1 MGTTP
6 PDSWND
12 PSRRRLLTLLTGSGA
27 VALICELV
35 WMRRLALLGGSTG
48 LALTTTLAIYMGGL
62 GLGSLVGAR
71 LGRWGPRAYGCAE
84 LLSAATILAMP
95 AALAALSPATAGLPV
110 AGRAAVLSLALLP
123 PSVLHGISLP
133 ALRPWLGPGRAM
145 ALAYAA
151 NTAGAVAGVLLATHL
166 LLPVAGLRG
175 TEWVAAALAVAVGG
189 AALAL
194 PRNTATMTE
203 DKQGAWPPAAA
214 VALAA
219 GCGASALALE
229 LCWSR
234 VGAMLLGGSVHAL
247 AAVLAAYLLGLALGA
262 ALASRWPRLSPAAW
276 LSGLGLAVGPTL
288 LGWSALPYLHA
299 QLVQVVGT
307 ERALASGALLL
318 GVFLAPVPVASGACM
333 GRLLATAEPGS
344 RSAGALLAANT
355 AGCVLGSAAAGLWG
369 LPALGLRGTALGAGA
384 LALGLGA
391 GALWRAGRPRA
402 ALAVAALI
410 ATAPVLPRWDAALY
424 AVGLGIR
431 IHDFADVSP
440 RAIDR
445 FAHEGWA
452 LRFYRDGQSASV
464 AVGQSERSGNLWL
477 SLNGKVDAS
486 TGDDMPT
493 QLLSGELPVRLAR
506 PQHAAPAAAV
516 VGLASGVT
524 AHAALEAGA
533 PEVTVI
539 ELEPAVV
546 EAATH
551 FSSANGN
558 ILEDP
563 RATVVVD
570 DARAWLARPGPRWPV
585 IISEPSNPWL
595 TGVSNL
601 FTVEYWQLARQR
613 LEPDGVFCQW
623 VQLYALPPRAFQSL
637 VRSFLTVFPE
647 AWLFESIPGADALL
661 IAVPPGSRE
670 RWPELPLAPT
680 LGPRQLAR
688 LAGRAP
694 RNTDDRPWVEF
705 EAPRWIHR
713 STGAQNRALIEE
725 ARGDA
730 LQAE

>member
-6 PDSWND
+6 PESWNN
-12 PSRRRLLTLLTGSGA
+12 PSQRRVLILLIGSGA

-71 LGRWGPRAYGCAE
+71 LGRWGPRAYGLAE
-84 LLSAATILAMP
+84 LLSAAAILTMP
-95 AALAALSPATAGLPV
+95 TVLAALSPATDRLQV
-110 AGRAAVLSLALLP
+110 TGRAAVLSLALLP

-133 ALRPWLGPGRAM
+133 ALRPWLGPGRSM

-166 LLPVAGLRG
+166 LLPAAGLRG
-175 TEWVAAALAVAVGG
+175 TEWVAAGLAVAVGV

-194 PRNTATMTE
+194 PRRA
-203 DKQGAWPPAAA
+203 GAAPSDELGPWPRGAA

-219 GCGASALALE
+219 GCGGSALALE

-262 ALASRWPRLSPAAW
+262 ALASRWPRLSPSAW
-276 LSGLGLAVGPTL
+276 LAVLGLAVGPTL
-288 LGWSALPYLHA
+288 LGWRALPYLHA

-307 ERALASGALLL
+307 SLALASGATLL
-318 GVFLAPVPVASGACM
+318 GLFLAPLPVASGACM
-333 GRLLATAEPGS
+333 GRLLATAAPGS

-355 AGCVLGSAAAGLWG
+355 TGCVLGSAAAGLWG
-369 LPALGLRGTALGAGA
+369 LPLLGLRGTALAAGA

-391 GALWRAGRPRA
+391 RGLWHTGHRRA
-402 ALAVAALI
+402 ALAVCALL
-410 ATAPVLPRWDAALY
+410 ATAPLLPQWDAPLY
-424 AVGLGIR
+424 AVGLGLR

-445 FAHEGWA
+445 FAHEGWT
-452 LRFYRDGQSASV
+452 LRYYRDGQSASV
-464 AVGQSERSGNLWL
+464 AVGESERSGNLWL

-493 QLLSGELPVRLAR
+493 QLLSGELPVRLAQPR
-506 PQHAAPAAAV
+506 HPAPAAAV

-533 PEVTVI
+533 TSVTVI

-546 EAATH
+546 EAAAH
-551 FSSANGN
+551 FARANGN
-558 ILEDP
+558 LLEDP
-563 RATVVVD
+563 RATVIVD
-570 DARAWLARPGPRWPV
+570 DARAWLARPGRRWPV

-601 FTVEYWQLARQR
+601 FTVEYWQLAQRR

-661 IAVPPGSRE
+661 IAVPPGPTE
-670 RWPELPLAPT
+670 NWPDLPLAPT

-713 STGAQNRALIEE
+713 STGAQNRALIED

-730 LQAE
+730 PVAE